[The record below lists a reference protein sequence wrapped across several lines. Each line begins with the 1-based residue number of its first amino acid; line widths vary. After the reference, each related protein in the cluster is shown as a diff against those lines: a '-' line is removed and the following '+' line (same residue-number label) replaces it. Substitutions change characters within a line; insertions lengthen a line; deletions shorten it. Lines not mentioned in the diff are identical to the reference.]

1 MAIRAQMRE
10 ENGLPRRCAAR
21 KDSAIGV
28 SFDTTAPCRAKKY
41 ARADVGIMQG
51 NRRQSRRCRPYGG
64 DQDVWEMD
72 ACGTPRVRDVSKK
85 AAASPLVAA
94 FYHFRIRGS

>member
-21 KDSAIGV
+21 NDSAIGV

-41 ARADVGIMQG
+41 PRADVGIMQG

-64 DQDVWEMD
+64 DQDVWE
-72 ACGTPRVRDVSKK
+72 GTPRVRDVSKN
-85 AAASPLVAA
+85 AAASSLVAA
-94 FYHFRIRGS
+94 FHRFRIRGS